1 MRTDI
6 LRVAKV
12 RLALCTLVAVSV
24 VERVHVI
31 LLVGAYRRG
40 EGSRVVDVVFS
51 PSLLFVFVVV
61 GHLSAPFTNGEFLG
75 EFVKREREGS
85 VSLSVRRS
93 LARNAESR

>member
-12 RLALCTLVAVSV
+12 RLALRTLVAVSV

-31 LLVGAYRRG
+31 LLVGVHRRG

-51 PSLLFVFVVV
+51 PSLSLVVVFV